1 MATTV
6 DQLIVEIKAET
17 KGLRQGLDQVNKK
30 VGRLNSGVKNSII
43 SFGTLAKGLAV
54 VGFARLGGEIV
65 NTSRTF
71 EDLEATL
78 RAITG
83 SSEAA
88 STSFDLIRK
97 FTSGTTFQLENVSRA
112 FITLVNA
119 GITPT
124 SGVLTD
130 FGNVAAAF
138 NKDITQ
144 LAQAAFNAT
153 TGEMEML
160 KQFGIVARLEG
171 DKINV
176 TFDGVTTQIDR
187 NATDIIEFIRKIGS
201 EQFPTALEDR
211 ADTVTGSFSNLKDA
225 TSELFNA
232 IGEGGLNTV
241 LIESARRFKALIE
254 AGKPFATLVGRGIAI
269 AFQKLKDAV
278 KLARDNLSLLI
289 ATIGLFISA
298 QLAAVVIKT
307 GIAFISFV
315 RAVNLARIAMLAF
328 NLVTKGNFLFLVAL
342 GIAQV
347 TGGLEKLVNKVEE
360 AIAKVGGEDGFL
372 ADLIGDVDTK
382 SIDEI
387 DKELEG
393 LLGENGTVPE
403 GEKAIKKLEEATQD
417 LTESIVNSSH
427 AFTREFVDA
436 LMEGE
441 SALESLSNLARNIV
455 SEIISHFMRLAVIN
469 PILNAVLGGSKGF
482 NLLPVFGSGAGTVS
496 TSTGSGGGMAVLNPI
511 AMAGGGRIQ
520 AGRATIVG
528 ERGAEIFVPDTGGT
542 ILNNSRAG
550 SLAGGSPIV
559 VNQSINFSTGIVPT
573 VRAEV
578 TKLLPQISDVTK
590 AAVLESAKRGGS
602 FAKTL
607 RGT

>member
-88 STSFDLIRK
+88 ATSFDLIRK

-241 LIESARRFKALIE
+241 LIESARRFKGLIE
-254 AGKPFATLVGRGIAI
+254 AGKPFATLVGRGIAV

-278 KLARDNLSLLI
+278 KLARDNLSLLVT
-289 ATIGLFISA
+289 TIGLFIAA
-298 QLAAVVIKT
+298 QLGAVVIKT

-360 AIAKVGGEDGFL
+360 AIAKVGGDDGFL

-482 NLLPVFGSGAGTVS
+482 NLLPVFGSGTGTVS
-496 TSTGSGGGMAVLNPI
+496 TTSNISSSAGSGMTGGL
-511 AMAGGGRIQ
+511 AGGGRIQ